1 LYPSLAIITVL
12 YQRVNNLEAI
22 HLPNRDYSSII
33 AGLQVETAMERFY
46 RYRNKILNMAKKLL
60 KQVKVQAIGG
70 KATPAPPLGPVLGQA
85 GINIGEFVNQFNE
98 QTRERMGEVVPTVIN
113 VYDDRS
119 FDFIVKVSPM
129 SRLILKKI
137 GKDKGS
143 SKNLVTAAG
152 QITKAQVREVAE
164 EKMPDLNAASIE
176 AAMKIVEGSCFS
188 MGIKV
193 VD

>member
-1 LYPSLAIITVL
+1 
-12 YQRVNNLEAI
+12 
-22 HLPNRDYSSII
+22 
-33 AGLQVETAMERFY
+33 
-46 RYRNKILNMAKKLL
+46 MAKKLL

-143 SKNLVTAAG
+143 SKNRVSQAG
-152 QITKAQVREVAE
+152 TITKAQIREVAE

-176 AAMKIVEGSCFS
+176 AAMRIVEGTCYS
-188 MGIKV
+188 MGVKV
-193 VD
+193 AD

>member
-1 LYPSLAIITVL
+1 
-12 YQRVNNLEAI
+12 
-22 HLPNRDYSSII
+22 
-33 AGLQVETAMERFY
+33 
-46 RYRNKILNMAKKLL
+46 MAKTLL
-60 KQVKVQAIGG
+60 KQVKVQAIAG

-98 QTRERMGEVVPTVIN
+98 QTRENMGDIVPVIIS

-137 GKDKGS
+137 GIKKGS
-143 SKNLVTAAG
+143 GKNLVSSAG
-152 QITKAQVREVAE
+152 KITKAQVKEVAE
-164 EKMPDLNAASIE
+164 QKMPDLNAASIE

-188 MGIKV
+188 MGIEV

>member
-1 LYPSLAIITVL
+1 
-12 YQRVNNLEAI
+12 
-22 HLPNRDYSSII
+22 
-33 AGLQVETAMERFY
+33 
-46 RYRNKILNMAKKLL
+46 MAKELIN
-60 KQVKVQAIGG
+60 QVKVQAIGG

-98 QTRERMGEVVPTVIN
+98 QTRERMGEVVPVVIN

-143 SKNLVTAAG
+143 GKNLVSQAG
-152 QITKAQVREVAE
+152 TITKQQIREVAE

-176 AAMKIVEGSCFS
+176 AAMKIVEGSCYS

-193 VD
+193 TD